1 MLSNLGP
8 EAWALPAAEGSG
20 LNPRMRARTS
30 GLSPASARMSGWG
43 TELWAAVGGHLSTVW
58 TLGTRE
64 PLGSVP
70 ACLSSLLLVLQAG
83 LGPPHSVT
91 GFQKVLFCK

>member
-8 EAWALPAAEGSG
+8 EAWAPPAAEGSG
-20 LNPRMRARTS
+20 LSPRMRARTS

-43 TELWAAVGGHLSTVW
+43 HLSTVW
-58 TLGTRE
+58 TLGARE
-64 PLGSVP
+64 PSGSVP

-91 GFQKVLFCK
+91 GFQKVLF